1 MPYTLAEAA
10 QATGLN
16 RSTILRAIKNGRISG
31 VRDELGAWSVEPAE
45 LHRVFPPAQAELKAV
60 PKAVP
65 GPAQL
70 DLELRIRA
78 ELAEARLGDLR
89 HALEDMRRA
98 RDDAIEERNRWRG
111 QAERL
116 ALPAPEESQ
125 ATLLPAAGGRGGGR
139 ADHAA
144 LYDGSSPAS

>member
-45 LHRVFPPAQAELKAV
+45 LHRVFPPAQAEPKAV

-65 GPAQL
+65 EHAQL

-89 HALEDMRRA
+89 HALEDMRQA
-98 RDDAIEERNRWRG
+98 RDDALEERNRWRG

-116 ALPAPEESQ
+116 ALPAPEDRSQ
-125 ATLLPAAGGRGGGR
+125 AATPPPRRWWPWRRAG
-139 ADHAA
+139 
-144 LYDGSSPAS
+144 

>member
-1 MPYTLAEAA
+1 MSYTLAEAA

-31 VRDELGAWSVEPAE
+31 VRDELGAWSVEPVE
-45 LHRVFPPAQAELKAV
+45 LHRVFPPAQAEPQGV
-60 PKAVP
+60 PRGVQQV
-65 GPAQL
+65 AQP

-98 RDDAIEERNRWRG
+98 RDDAIEERNCWRG

-116 ALPAPEESQ
+116 TLPAPEDRSQ
-125 ATLLPAAGGRGGGR
+125 AATPPPRRWWPWRRAG
-139 ADHAA
+139 
-144 LYDGSSPAS
+144 

>member
-1 MPYTLAEAA
+1 MSYTLAEAA
-10 QATGLN
+10 QAAGLN

-31 VRDELGAWSVEPAE
+31 VRDELGAWSVEPVE
-45 LHRVFPPAQAELKAV
+45 LHRVFPPAQVV
-60 PKAVP
+60 PKTVP

-98 RDDAIEERNRWRG
+98 RDDAIEERNCWRG

-116 ALPAPEESQ
+116 TLPAPEDRSQ
-125 ATLLPAAGGRGGGR
+125 AATPPPRRWWPWRRAG
-139 ADHAA
+139 
-144 LYDGSSPAS
+144 